1 MNNMS
6 NAAVM
11 ETTTTAVEFPANVE
25 AQKLARKKAEKI
37 ALENTS
43 CTSACAAWWG
53 KPSATSI

>member
-37 ALENTS
+37 ALENNKLHKRL
-43 CTSACAAWWG
+43 CAWWG